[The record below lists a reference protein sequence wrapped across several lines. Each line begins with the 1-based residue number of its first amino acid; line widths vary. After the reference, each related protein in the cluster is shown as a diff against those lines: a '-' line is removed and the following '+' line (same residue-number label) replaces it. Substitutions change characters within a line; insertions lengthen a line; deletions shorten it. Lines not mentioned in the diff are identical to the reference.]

1 MVTIKNINDFNKLK
15 YYNITPVCYVYYKD
29 SLLNSYYVGFTR
41 QNVYK
46 YLKNHHKMKSI
57 HDIFKQGFNLK
68 IYTKYNESALIKLLK
83 PKLNIINGSGI
94 LGRNIGNKFSQN
106 LLIVGEVITMTKNN
120 YVYINNRYSYIN
132 KIVKFNDPFK
142 CCDNTWDNTWDNLFK
157 NINKVSINLDMV
169 LYIIE
174 INKLK
179 QSNFKYLEL
188 LNNELLIKYK
198 KRGKNGLVK
207 DIVMDF
213 IYILKYCKI
222 NCLFSSFIIL
232 NQVCLNNIKEHELN
246 NTQYL
251 FNTLNNYKI
260 IHNEIIKELKLN
272 NYLISYK
279 NLINIKSELSYLYR
293 MAINENFN

>member
-1 MVTIKNINDFNKLK
+1 MVIIKNIDDFNKLK
-15 YYNITPVCYVYYKD
+15 YFNITPVCYVYYKD
-29 SLLNSYYVGFTR
+29 SLLNTYYVGFTR

-57 HDIFKQGFNLK
+57 NDILKQGFTIK

-94 LGRNIGNKFSQN
+94 LGRDIGNKFKQN
-106 LLIVGEVITMTKNN
+106 LLIVGEVITMSKNN
-120 YVYINNRYSYIN
+120 YIYINNNNSYIN
-132 KIVKFNDPFK
+132 KIIKFKDPFR
-142 CCDNTWDNTWDNLFK
+142 CCDNTWDNIFK
-157 NINKVSINLDMV
+157 NINKVSINLDIV
-169 LYIIE
+169 LYIIVF
-174 INKLK
+174 NKLK
-179 QSNFKYLEL
+179 QSNFKYFEL

-198 KRGKNGLVK
+198 KIDKNGFVK
-207 DIVMDF
+207 DIIMDC

-246 NTQYL
+246 NTQHL

-260 IHNEIIKELKLN
+260 IHNEIIRELKAN
-272 NYLISYK
+272 NYIISYK
-279 NLINIKSELSYLYR
+279 YLINIRSELSYLYR
-293 MAINENFN
+293 MAIDEIFN